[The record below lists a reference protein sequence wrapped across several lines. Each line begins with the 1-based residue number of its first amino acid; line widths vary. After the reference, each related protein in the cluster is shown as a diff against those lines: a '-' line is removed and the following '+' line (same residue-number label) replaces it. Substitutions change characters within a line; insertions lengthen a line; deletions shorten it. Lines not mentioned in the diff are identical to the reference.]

1 VALGVFLMMGGLSGQ
16 VLIDY
21 GVPLL
26 MIVIVPA
33 GACLCWSGLGSA
45 GLRRVLRLPLRFNLT
60 LMELLRPGILL
71 K

>member
-1 VALGVFLMMGGLSGQ
+1 MMGGLSGR

-33 GACLCWSGLGSA
+33 KFVCA
-45 GLRRVLRLPLRFNLT
+45 GRV
-60 LMELLRPGILL
+60 
-71 K
+71 